1 MVAVDAPP
9 DRRCSAIM
17 EVRHGPENRSC
28 ALFEQETCSCFP
40 TAPLPPHH
48 GVAVRAGR
56 WGGRIAGGPAARPRR
71 LRRAAGAPAPHH
83 RPARAERRRA
93 ESRLLR
99 ADSGRRPRLCTGS
112 WSARMAELAPEPD
125 EDFRMMRL
133 VVSATFFPSCGLA
146 LGSGELIRRPVADR
160 VFSAVARLLRS
171 GQVTRKQCSPP
182 HQPPHAPSMA
192 TPPPSPAAFVRL

>member
-1 MVAVDAPP
+1 MLAVDGPP
-9 DRRCSAIM
+9 DRRRSATM
-17 EVRHGPENRSC
+17 EVRRDPENHSC
-28 ALFEQETCSCFP
+28 ALFEQETSSCFP

-56 WGGRIAGGPAARPRR
+56 WGGRIAGGPAASPRR
-71 LRRAAGAPAPHH
+71 VHRAAGAPAPHH

-112 WSARMAELAPEPD
+112 RSARMAKLAPEPD
-125 EDFRMMRL
+125 EDFCMMCL

-146 LGSGELIRRPVADR
+146 LGSGELIRRPVSR
-160 VFSAVARLLRS
+160 PGVCSAVARRELSRARTCSRGAPGPSRRPSASLRP
-171 GQVTRKQCSPP
+171 TRG
-182 HQPPHAPSMA
+182 A
-192 TPPPSPAAFVRL
+192 